1 MGGIVLT
8 LGYIFATIAA
18 LVHVLIF
25 LMESVFWM
33 RPAVWKRFGL
43 RSQDE
48 ADTIRPMA
56 LNQGFYNLFLSIG
69 VGVGLVL
76 LATPTLNFGASII
89 VFFSVACM
97 LAASL
102 VLVITN
108 RRLARAA
115 LTQGLFP
122 LLAIVFLVVYYA
134 IAY

>member
-1 MGGIVLT
+1 
-8 LGYIFATIAA
+8 
-18 LVHVLIF
+18 
-25 LMESVFWM
+25 
-33 RPAVWKRFGL
+33 
-43 RSQDE
+43 
-48 ADTIRPMA
+48 MA